1 MKIASPRSQKKA
13 RIEVIPLIDIVFFLL
28 ATFVMVSLSMIK
40 NEGVTVNLPV
50 ASTGGPQERKEYTA
64 ITVTESGDYYF
75 NKDAASL
82 EEIVTRLKA
91 LKESE
96 PEPRVFINGDEK
108 AEFGRAIAILDET
121 RKLGITKVAI
131 ETRRK

>member
-1 MKIASPRSQKKA
+1 VKIASPRSQKKA